1 MLMCTAGWQHN
12 IINPDGR
19 RLMELVPQL
28 LYSYLTQVD
37 SSVKLIHVGPAAL
50 QLAAADGRYLWMP
63 SLSPDNFD
71 RLLGSVDLFLSA
83 NISATTIGRA
93 IASGVPVLVVENSCT
108 ATTTAEVR
116 VALGKRL
123 APEMT

>member
-1 MLMCTAGWQHN
+1 
-12 IINPDGR
+12 
-19 RLMELVPQL
+19 MELVPQL